1 MSEIEMYTKGFCP
14 YCIAAKHLLKKKPLV
29 FKEVPID
36 RNPDL
41 RAEMIQRSGRS
52 TVPQIF
58 INGDSI
64 GGYSEMSAL
73 EQSGQL
79 DLLLATG

>member
-1 MSEIEMYTKGFCP
+1 MAEIEMYTKGFCP
-14 YCIAAKHLLKKKPLV
+14 YCIAAKCLLKKKSLA

-36 RNPDL
+36 RNPGL
-41 RAEMIQRSGRS
+41 RAEMIERSGGN

-64 GGYSEMSAL
+64 GGYSEMSSL

>member
-1 MSEIEMYTKGFCP
+1 MAEIEMYTKGFCG
-14 YCIAAKHLLKKKPLV
+14 YCFAAKRLLKKKSLL

-36 RNPDL
+36 RNPAL
-41 RAEMIQRSGRS
+41 RDEMIQRSGRL

-58 INGDSI
+58 INGKSI
-64 GGYSEMSAL
+64 GGYTEISSL

-79 DLLLATG
+79 DLLLAAE